1 MLRTTII
8 IIIMINGI
16 FFGAAVRSGL
26 RIRYLLQIGLAG
38 LNPSGFQIREGQ
50 TGGRLRF

>member
-1 MLRTTII
+1 MLRTTI

-38 LNPSGFQIREGQ
+38 LNPSGFKSERVELVEG
-50 TGGRLRF
+50 